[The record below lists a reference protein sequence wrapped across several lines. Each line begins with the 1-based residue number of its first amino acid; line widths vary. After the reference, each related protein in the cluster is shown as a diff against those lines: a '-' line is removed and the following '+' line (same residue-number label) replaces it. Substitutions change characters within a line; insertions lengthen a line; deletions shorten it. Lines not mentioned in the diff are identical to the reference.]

1 MLKEKELSKI
11 AEEYGTP
18 CYVFDL
24 ASLKERV
31 AEMRRIAAGRYHLC
45 YSIKANPFL
54 IPVMAE
60 LVDHLEVCSP
70 GELSIC
76 ENLHVE
82 PSKIL
87 YSGVNK
93 TPVDIKE
100 AMTYG
105 VDIFTAE
112 SLKHMHEIS
121 EEAVRENKAVPV
133 LPRLNAGSQ
142 FGMSKSDLLY
152 VIDHPEEF
160 PNTVIKGIHYFAGTQ
175 RKNTTK
181 QLKELALLKDL
192 YHEIETE
199 HGLKLEK
206 LEYGPGLCVSMF
218 DKDNYSDTLNPLR
231 DIHEELCSISETA
244 DLTIEMGRFYATY
257 CGTYISRVMDLK
269 ENEGVNYCIID
280 GGINHINYYGSMMGM
295 NSPVMQQIK
304 TNSDTEDKEW
314 CICGSL
320 CSTNDVE
327 IRAFNGKG
335 LSIND
340 LLVFNNIGA
349 YSITEGIY
357 LFLSRTMPKIILRN
371 DEDDYVVARDF
382 MESSILNTPAISV
395 K

>member
-1 MLKEKELSKI
+1 MLEEQELNQI

-24 ASLKERV
+24 ESLKKRV
-31 AEMRRIAAGRYHLC
+31 AEMRRIADGNYHLC

-60 LVDHLEVCSP
+60 LCDHLEVCSP
-70 GELSIC
+70 GELAIC
-76 ENLHVE
+76 EKLRIN
-82 PSKIL
+82 PAKIL

-100 AMTYG
+100 AMQYG

-121 EEAVRENKAVPV
+121 AEAVKENKIIPV

-142 FGMSKSDLLY
+142 FGMSKTDLLY
-152 VIDHPEEF
+152 VIDHPSEF
-160 PNTVIKGIHYFAGTQ
+160 PNTEIKGIHYFAGTQ
-175 RKNTTK
+175 RKKTTK
-181 QLKELALLKDL
+181 QLKELELLKDL
-192 YHEIETE
+192 YQEIEKE

-206 LEYGPGLCVSMF
+206 LEYGPGLCVSLF
-218 DKDNYSDTLNPLR
+218 DKEDYSDTLKPLR
-231 DIHEELCSISETA
+231 DIHEELSSIAKTA

-257 CGTYISRVMDLK
+257 CGTYLSKVMDLK
-269 ENEGVNYCIID
+269 ENDGVNYCIID

-295 NSPVMQQIK
+295 NSPVMQHVK
-304 TNSDTEDKEW
+304 TTEDTEEKEW

-320 CSTNDVE
+320 CSTNDVV
-327 IRAFNGKG
+327 IRAFDGKG

-357 LFLSRTMPKIILRN
+357 LFLSRTMPKVLLRN
-371 DEDDYVVARDF
+371 ARGSYTVARDF
-382 MESSILNTPAISV
+382 VESSELNTPDVGV

>member
-1 MLKEKELSKI
+1 MLKEKELAKI

-31 AEMRRIAAGRYHLC
+31 AEMRRIADGRYHLC

-60 LVDHLEVCSP
+60 FVDHLEVCSP

-76 ENLHVE
+76 ENLHVA

-121 EEAVRENKAVPV
+121 EEAVRENKTVPV

-181 QLKELALLKDL
+181 QLKELDLLKDL

-295 NSPVMQQIK
+295 NSPVMQHIK
-304 TNSDTEDKEW
+304 TTSDTEDKEW

>member
-31 AEMRRIAAGRYHLC
+31 AEMRRIADGRYHLC

-76 ENLHVE
+76 ENLHVA
-82 PSKIL
+82 PSKVL

-121 EEAVRENKAVPV
+121 EEAVRENKTVPV

-175 RKNTTK
+175 RKKTTK
-181 QLKELALLKDL
+181 QLKELDLLKDL

-218 DKDNYSDTLNPLR
+218 DKDDYSDTLKPLK

-295 NSPVMQQIK
+295 NSPVMQHIK
-304 TNSDTEDKEW
+304 TTSDTEEKEW

-327 IRAFNGKG
+327 IRAFDGKG

-371 DEDDYVVARDF
+371 GEDDYVVARDF
-382 MESSILNTPAISV
+382 MESSVLNTPAISV